1 MIAQYEVESGD
12 SVAHRRK
19 LCQAKGWIIVAITL
33 SLIFTFSAVSMGI
46 PVALIWAANVQSS
59 QG

>member
-1 MIAQYEVESGD
+1 MIAQYEMESGNI
-12 SVAHRRK
+12 VAHRRK

-46 PVALIWAANVQSS
+46 PIAANVQGS